1 MVDFLDAVYNVLDE
15 KDLNVEILFDNNII
29 SKNTFY
35 KYRKRNPSLQTL
47 IKIANF
53 LEVSIDYLFEL
64 CNENHFSRYKTN
76 QNHFYDKLCD
86 LINKSNLSQREFC
99 RRMNYSKANILRY
112 KNGVEPSI
120 RTLLEVSQ
128 FFNCQIDELLDKE

>member
-76 QNHFYDKLCD
+76 RNHFYDKLCD

>member
-47 IKIANF
+47 IKIVNF

-64 CNENHFSRYKTN
+64 CSENRFSRYKTN